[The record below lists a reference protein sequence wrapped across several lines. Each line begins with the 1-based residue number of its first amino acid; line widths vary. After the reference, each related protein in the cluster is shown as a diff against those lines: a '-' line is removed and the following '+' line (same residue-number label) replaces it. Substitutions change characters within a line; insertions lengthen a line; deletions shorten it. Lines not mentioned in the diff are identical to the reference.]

1 VGLREVATRILLS
14 MFGVAALL
22 ALGGTWPAAGS
33 SPAPPATVIATIP
46 VGLSPAWL
54 AFDTR
59 NGRVYVANIFSDDV
73 SVIDPRTNT
82 VVDTIPLAGGFVC
95 AHPFA
100 VGYDPRH
107 DVVYVAC
114 QQYTMA
120 TAISGRTNTPIGDPI
135 EVGSSPFGIAFD
147 SRNDH
152 VYIAV
157 AHTQDVAVLDAATRA
172 VIDRVPIPPAPGQSE
187 SEPFGIAY
195 DDRNGELYVAESA
208 SPEVSVIDGSTNNVL
223 KTIPTPSTTRG
234 IAYDPPTGEIYVA
247 NFEAGSVSVI
257 DDTTND
263 IVATIPVGSFPF
275 GLAYN
280 QRDGDIYVANFGSAS
295 LSVIDPKTKRVVK
308 TIPIDGTPVGVATDP
323 RSGNI
328 YVTRGNVVDVLT
340 PLR

>member
-1 VGLREVATRILLS
+1 VVPDQDFTEAVDTVG
-14 MFGVAALL
+14 AALSQCTAVL
-22 ALGGTWPAAGS
+22 SLRTDPEFARSAR
-33 SPAPPATVIATIP
+33 ATVIATIP

-120 TAISGRTNTPIGDPI
+120 TAISGRTDRPIGDPI

-147 SRNDH
+147 RRNDH
-152 VYIAV
+152 LYIAV

-208 SPEVSVIDGSTNNVL
+208 SPEVSVVDGSTNNVL
-223 KTIPTPSTTRG
+223 KTIPTPSTSRG
-234 IAYDPPTGEIYVA
+234 IAYDPRTGEIYVA

-257 DDTTND
+257 DDTTAKTD
-263 IVATIPVGSFPF
+263 LHRLFRYMIH
-275 GLAYN
+275 
-280 QRDGDIYVANFGSAS
+280 
-295 LSVIDPKTKRVVK
+295 LSI
-308 TIPIDGTPVGVATDP
+308 
-323 RSGNI
+323 S
-328 YVTRGNVVDVLT
+328 
-340 PLR
+340 